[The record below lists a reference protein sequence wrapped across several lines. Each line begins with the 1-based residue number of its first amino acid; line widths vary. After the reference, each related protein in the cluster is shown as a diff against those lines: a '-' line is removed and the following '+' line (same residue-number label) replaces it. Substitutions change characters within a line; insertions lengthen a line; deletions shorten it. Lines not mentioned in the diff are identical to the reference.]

1 MEYRISATELARRLG
16 DILGRIRYRSE
27 SFIVE
32 RNGRPV
38 ARIGP
43 VGDSGSM
50 AVRKAAAGRIATD
63 IRDHSLA
70 EHLGQT
76 IEAGGARDAGED
88 PAIGEIRR
96 KVAEVMRRRGVV
108 RAGVFGS
115 VARGETALASD
126 VDFLVEFEPG
136 RTLLDL
142 SGLRLDLA
150 GVLGRD
156 VDVATANSLHP
167 GLKDEIMG
175 DLVPIL

>member
-32 RNGRPV
+32 RNGKPV

-43 VGDSGSM
+43 VGDSESI
-50 AVRKAAAGRIATD
+50 AVRE
-63 IRDHSLA
+63 A
-70 EHLGQT
+70 ENPGQA
-76 IEAGGARDAGED
+76 IEARGPRDAGED
-88 PAIGEIRR
+88 PAIAEIQS

-108 RAGVFGS
+108 RAGMFGS
-115 VARGETALASD
+115 VARGEASPVSD
-126 VDFLVEFEPG
+126 VDFLVEFEQG

-142 SGLRLDLA
+142 AGLGLDLKEA
-150 GVLGRD
+150 LGCD
-156 VDVATANSLHP
+156 VDVATPNSLHP
-167 GLKDEIMG
+167 ALEAEIMR

>member
-32 RNGRPV
+32 RNGKPV
-38 ARIGP
+38 AHIGP
-43 VGDSGSM
+43 VRDSGSI
-50 AVRKAAAGRIATD
+50 AVREAAAGWMAAD
-63 IRDHSLA
+63 VRDPARA
-70 EHLGQT
+70 ENLGQAS
-76 IEAGGARDAGED
+76 EAPGLRDAGED
-88 PAIGEIRR
+88 PAIAEIQN

-115 VARGETALASD
+115 VARGEAHLASD

-150 GVLGRD
+150 GVLGRN
-156 VDVATANSLHP
+156 VDVATANSLRP
-167 GLKDEIMG
+167 EFKDEVMRE
-175 DLVPIL
+175 LVPIL

>member
-50 AVRKAAAGRIATD
+50 AVREAAAERIAADLRNPT
-63 IRDHSLA
+63 IA
-70 EHLGQT
+70 ENLGRA
-76 IEAGGARDAGED
+76 IEARGAGVAGED
-88 PAIGEIRR
+88 PAIGEIRS

-108 RAGVFGS
+108 RAGMFGS
-115 VARGETALASD
+115 VARGEASPVSD
-126 VDFLVEFEPG
+126 IDFLVEFEQG

-142 SGLRLDLA
+142 AGLGLDLKEA
-150 GVLGRD
+150 LGCD
-156 VDVATANSLHP
+156 VDVATPNSLHP
-167 GLKDEIMG
+167 ALKEEIMR